1 MPFVAV
7 DPSTGN
13 EIRRYESI
21 SPAAAAE
28 AASRSGE
35 VQAQWSRTPFATRA
49 GVLRRAAEILEDDA
63 DRWSR
68 LMAREMGKPLA
79 QGRSEAA
86 KCASVLRY
94 YADHG
99 ADLLADRR
107 VQVEGGRAGWVYR
120 PLGVLLAIRPW
131 NFPLW
136 QVFRMA
142 APTLMAGNGV
152 LLKHAESVP
161 GCAGAT
167 EEIFLRAGLPE
178 GLFRN
183 LFLEVEDVEGLLDH
197 PAIQG
202 VSLTGSVAA
211 GRAVAAQAGARLKR
225 CVLELGG
232 SDPYVVLADADPD
245 QALDRIVTSR
255 LLNAGQSC
263 ISAKRVIVGSEHYEG
278 LREGILER
286 FRLLRVGDPTDEGV
300 EMGPMAREDLR
311 DTLHDQVVRSVD
323 AGAVLELGGRVPRN
337 DGAWYPPTVLSG
349 VTPDNPAFREE
360 LFGPVAVLIQARND
374 AHALALA
381 NDTAF
386 GLGAAVFTRD
396 EARGEEIARDELHA
410 GACFVNDFVRSDPRL
425 PFGGIKQSGYGRELS
440 PLGIREFVNA
450 KTVWVAE

>member
-1 MPFVAV
+1 
-7 DPSTGN
+7 
-13 EIRRYESI
+13 
-21 SPAAAAE
+21 
-28 AASRSGE
+28 
-35 VQAQWSRTPFATRA
+35 
-49 GVLRRAAEILEDDA
+49 
-63 DRWSR
+63 
-68 LMAREMGKPLA
+68 
-79 QGRSEAA
+79 
-86 KCASVLRY
+86 
-94 YADHG
+94 
-99 ADLLADRR
+99 
-107 VQVEGGRAGWVYR
+107 
-120 PLGVLLAIRPW
+120 
-131 NFPLW
+131 
-136 QVFRMA
+136 
-142 APTLMAGNGV
+142 
-152 LLKHAESVP
+152 
-161 GCAGAT
+161 
-167 EEIFLRAGLPE
+167 
-178 GLFRN
+178 
-183 LFLEVEDVEGLLDH
+183 
-197 PAIQG
+197 
-202 VSLTGSVAA
+202 
-211 GRAVAAQAGARLKR
+211 
-225 CVLELGG
+225 
-232 SDPYVVLADADPD
+232 
-245 QALDRIVTSR
+245 
-255 LLNAGQSC
+255 
-263 ISAKRVIVGSEHYEG
+263 VIVGSEHYEG